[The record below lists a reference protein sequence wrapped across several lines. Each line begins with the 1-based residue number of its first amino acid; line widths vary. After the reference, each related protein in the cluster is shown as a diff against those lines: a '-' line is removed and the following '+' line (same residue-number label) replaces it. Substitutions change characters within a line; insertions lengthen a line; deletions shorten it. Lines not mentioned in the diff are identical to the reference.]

1 MSKKS
6 KISVSKGLSKSYIA
20 RLKKKFF
27 GPDTIGDTILDFF
40 KELFFYKPRRAYRR
54 VKHILSWIPFHYNEY
69 DWDHG
74 YILEML
80 QIKITRTRD
89 CILKNNHLSEESLKR
104 ITKSTTEAIELIAL
118 IRKDEFCEKERE
130 AHDKKW
136 GKLRSFMENKWS
148 ADSLGRRWIS
158 LRDNAN
164 TDKKKAQELKD
175 MRKIWAL
182 EESRK
187 QAAYE
192 RLGEIFKTELE
203 GWWD

>member
-6 KISVSKGLSKSYIA
+6 KISGIKKTYVAKL
-20 RLKKKFF
+20 KKFF
-27 GPDTIGDTILDFF
+27 EPDAIGDRILDFF
-40 KELFFYKPRRAYRR
+40 KELFYLKPRRAYRR
-54 VKHILSWIPFHYNEY
+54 IKHILSWIPFHYNEY
-69 DWDHG
+69 DWDYH

-80 QIKITRTRD
+80 TIKIRRTRD
-89 CILKNNHLSEESLKR
+89 NILRNNHLAKESLDR
-104 ITKSTTEAIELIAL
+104 ITKSTNEAIAILEAIQ
-118 IRKDEFCEKERE
+118 KDEFCEKERE

-164 TDKKKAQELKD
+164 TDKKKAQELKES
-175 MRKIWAL
+175 RKIWAL

-187 QAAYE
+187 RDAYT
-192 RLGEIFKTELE
+192 RLGEIFRDDLE

>member
-6 KISVSKGLSKSYIA
+6 KISVSKK
-20 RLKKKFF
+20 LKKTYVYKTLKKFF
-27 GPDTIGDTILDFF
+27 EPEAIGDRILDFF
-40 KELFFYKPRRAYRR
+40 KELFYHKPRRAYKRI
-54 VKHILSWIPFHYNEY
+54 KHILSWVPFHYNEY

-89 CILKNNHLSEESLKR
+89 CILKNNHLSDDSLER
-104 ITKSTTEAIELIAL
+104 IKKSTTEAIDLIAA

-148 ADSLGRRWIS
+148 ADGLGRRWLS

-164 TDKKKAQELKD
+164 TDAKKKQEIKD
-175 MRKIWAL
+175 SRKIWAL
-182 EESRK
+182 EEKRK
-187 QAAYE
+187 ADAYQ